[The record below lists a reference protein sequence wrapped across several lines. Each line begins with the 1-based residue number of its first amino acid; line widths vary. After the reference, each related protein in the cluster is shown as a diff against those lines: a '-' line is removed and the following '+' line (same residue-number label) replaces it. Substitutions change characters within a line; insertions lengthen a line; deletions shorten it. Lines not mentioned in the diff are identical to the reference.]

1 MTVRT
6 LSSIT
11 SANRI
16 KFRCKRGDRPD
27 EIGFGKLRPGGDH
40 YSSFCSGKNNG
51 HLSEAMMME
60 AESVFMPTRLLLLL
74 VCGGGVLVLIGVV
87 VAVILLLTGRKEP
100 RPSDRDERQ
109 S

>member
-1 MTVRT
+1 
-6 LSSIT
+6 
-11 SANRI
+11 
-16 KFRCKRGDRPD
+16 
-27 EIGFGKLRPGGDH
+27 
-40 YSSFCSGKNNG
+40 
-51 HLSEAMMME
+51 MME